1 MKVALSCVVS
11 GIGRRHRLE
20 ETLWSFSLVLFS
32 TRWSSSFFILNLSCF
47 KSDFCLFQVSFILTL
62 TFSIFCKL
70 ILYYSSSLSRLAWSS
85 PPSSTRS
92 TLTLKKP
99 QSFAWCSTLGASPAQ
114 SQRLTYQVAGSFAL
128 VMKWRKFTFTL
139 SGIYYAFWC
148 HPGLQY
154 FYMLTVLGF
163 ILCGLI
169 FRNTF
174 NKDENL
180 IPRYF
185 ALHLFQVDHAVD
197 CNWSISQA
205 DLFHH
210 LCHLRLCAHHP
221 LGLAQWNWK
230 RRGSSQII
238 RFSNSYLL
246 ILHIQTRLFL
256 PRVLIMYLLAG
267 LAFVFYIA
275 KFPEVVLPGRYITPS
290 FTRPKTSTDLT
301 WKQLICLSYITAC
314 Y

>member
-1 MKVALSCVVS
+1 MVLSAIFHTFNS
-11 GIGRRHRLE
+11 HSQE
-20 ETLWSFSLVLFS
+20 ASE
-32 TRWSSSFFILNLSCF
+32 
-47 KSDFCLFQVSFILTL
+47 FCLMLDLGGISCSITASYISGNRFICKWCKIT
-62 TFSIFCKL
+62 KL
-70 ILYYSSSLSRLAWSS
+70 IC
-85 PPSSTRS
+85 P
-92 TLTLKKP
+92 
-99 QSFAWCSTLGASPAQ
+99 F
-114 SQRLTYQVAGSFAL
+114 
-128 VMKWRKFTFTL
+128 